1 MASTVHILK
10 SIYLMAIFDGGGD
23 LSEDASSIAFCEP
36 VVVDVVV
43 EFSTVCMLHHQ
54 NDLVLV
60 LKHWKYT
67 RKEYWFVF
75 TVFFVVVKMVGTSFK
90 IHDNGFCV
98 LQDMS
103 EIYSVVSGQYLY
115 TKPLWFQYK
124 TLNTQTSLSA
134 TKTFGSKAWVAGYLT
149 FEMIPLWLT

>member
-1 MASTVHILK
+1 MAVPEPSISHFTWARLQLLHYIYINMSLTDSICMRTSTVYILK
-10 SIYLMAIFDGGGD
+10 CIYLMAVFDGGGD

-67 RKEYWFVF
+67 SGKQYRKTEVW
-75 TVFFVVVKMVGTSFK
+75 
-90 IHDNGFCV
+90 
-98 LQDMS
+98 
-103 EIYSVVSGQYLY
+103 
-115 TKPLWFQYK
+115 
-124 TLNTQTSLSA
+124 
-134 TKTFGSKAWVAGYLT
+134 
-149 FEMIPLWLT
+149 